1 LSGPEPVPI
10 PVGGPEEATGERIG
24 FLHRRLMALPICP
37 LVFVA
42 LAAILL
48 LPVMIDLVLSV

>member
-1 LSGPEPVPI
+1 VPI
-10 PVGGPEEATGERIG
+10 PVGGLEEATGERIG
-24 FLHRRLMALPICP
+24 FLDPMPVALPICP

-48 LPVMIDLVLSV
+48 LPVMIDLVPSV